1 MIKVI
6 CDRCDKRGERKII
19 VPMSIS
25 PFKDVQNCETFK
37 GDAIVTFDLCENC
50 YLEYLDL
57 IREFM
62 KFNKKDEFAF

>member
-1 MIKVI
+1 MTKVI
-6 CDRCDKRGERKII
+6 CNRCGKRSERKII
-19 VPMSIS
+19 APMSIS
-25 PFKDVQNCETFK
+25 PFKDTQSCETFK
-37 GDAIVTFDLCENC
+37 DEAIVTFDLCENC